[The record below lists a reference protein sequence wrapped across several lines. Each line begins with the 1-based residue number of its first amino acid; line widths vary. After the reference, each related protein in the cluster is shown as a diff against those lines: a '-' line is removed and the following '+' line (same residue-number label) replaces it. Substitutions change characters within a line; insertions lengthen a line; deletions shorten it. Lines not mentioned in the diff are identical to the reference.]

1 MTEKLQKR
9 ITAAG
14 IFFLIC
20 VLPMGIPLFLS
31 PNRRTLLNSYC
42 SVPFW
47 LAASIVIGAAGVG
60 ILFFAFKGN
69 IDGRIGRLG
78 LVLGAL
84 CLAALCVF
92 SLFTKVVNPLR
103 DIPYL
108 NNPVS
113 ARLENVHFYYNNIGD
128 SPAIELEGEDSSGV
142 RMVFDIDKDTYENG
156 KALYMQAENMSQEH
170 MVTADIE
177 YLPYSKVITQVDIH
191 TAETNR

>member
-20 VLPMGIPLFLS
+20 VLPMSIPLFLS
-31 PNRRTLLNSYC
+31 PDRRTLLNSYC

-60 ILFFAFKGN
+60 ILLFAFKGN

-78 LVLGAL
+78 LILGAL
-84 CLAALCVF
+84 CLAALCIF
-92 SLFTKVVNPLR
+92 SLFTKVINPLR

-108 NNPVS
+108 SNPIS
-113 ARLENVHFYYNNIGD
+113 TRLENVHFYYNNIGD
-128 SPAIELEGEDSSGV
+128 SPSIELEGEDPSGV
-142 RMVFDIDKDTYENG
+142 RMVFDIDRDTYEDG
-156 KALYMQAENMSQEH
+156 EALYMQAEEPPQE
-170 MVTADIE
+170 MITAEVE
-177 YLPYSKVITQVDIH
+177 YLPYSKVITQLNIQ
-191 TAETNR
+191 TAEGGEQ